1 MTQGELTVQAAGDR
15 PTLAAWLTTER
26 VAYGAAAGL
35 ALFLRW
41 FALGL
46 QPLSP
51 MEAAQALPAWQA
63 AQGNAYQLSGISPLL
78 FGLQRFLF
86 MPLAGSDTLA
96 RWWPALAGGLAT
108 LLFYALRDRLGRG
121 GALAAALLWA
131 GSPLVVFVGRQGTG
145 YGLVPPLALALLAG
159 LSLALRTLEPGT
171 LAVPPLARRP
181 LTTDAALSSEG
192 SAETADG
199 RPAPGSIRAPLIW
212 AAIALGMLLA
222 AGSGAYTVLLIA
234 LVAALLWPGVAAR
247 LAAALRGHG
256 RAVLLAGALSFVL
269 AATALFSAPAGLA
282 AAGDLLGSWL
292 RGLVPGLGGLQPG
305 RVAPALA
312 AERAAPVGL
321 WQTRAWCG
329 RFAAATALGFS
340 PAWPPA
346 WLCWSH
352 WSAAGASRPTWGWS
366 CSH

>member
-26 VAYGAAAGL
+26 VAYGAVAGL
-35 ALFLRW
+35 ALFLR
-41 FALGL
+41 FSLGL

-86 MPLAGSDTLA
+86 MPPAGSDTVA
-96 RWWPALAGGLAT
+96 RWWPALAGRLAV
-108 LLFYALRDRLGRG
+108 LLFYALRDRLG
-121 GALAAALLWA
+121 AAELWRPRCCGQGRRSSCLWA
-131 GSPLVVFVGRQGTG
+131 GKAPVTG
-145 YGLVPPLALALLAG
+145 WCRRSHWLCWSGSAWLCVRSNRARWQC
-159 LSLALRTLEPGT
+159 LRSHG
-171 LAVPPLARRP
+171 ARSR
-181 LTTDAALSSEG
+181 TDAALLSEG

-199 RPAPGSIRAPLIW
+199 RPASGSIRAPLIW

-269 AATALFSAPAGLA
+269 RRDGSVLRPCRPCRRPVICLA
-282 AAGDLLGSWL
+282 VGCVASCLG
-292 RGLVPGLGGLQPG
+292 
-305 RVAPALA
+305 
-312 AERAAPVGL
+312 
-321 WQTRAWCG
+321 
-329 RFAAATALGFS
+329 
-340 PAWPPA
+340 
-346 WLCWSH
+346 
-352 WSAAGASRPTWGWS
+352 
-366 CSH
+366 